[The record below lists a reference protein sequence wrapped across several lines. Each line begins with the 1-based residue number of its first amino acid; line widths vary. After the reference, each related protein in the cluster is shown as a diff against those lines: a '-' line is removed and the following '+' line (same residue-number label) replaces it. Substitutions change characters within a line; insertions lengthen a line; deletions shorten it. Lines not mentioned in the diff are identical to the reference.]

1 MNPLINDF
9 IQCRKIA
16 VVGISGTSNKFGNMA
31 CKELKKRGFE
41 IFPVHPSL
49 GEVEGIGCHPDLK
62 SVQGL
67 VEALFVSIHPKKV
80 IPLLE
85 EAASLGFKNI
95 WLQQGSNS
103 KEVQDAIA
111 RLQLQ
116 VVVDK
121 CILMYAPP
129 VTSIHKFHRGIMKIF
144 GKL

>member
-16 VVGISGTSNKFGNMA
+16 IVGISGTSNKFGNMA

-41 IFPVHPSL
+41 IFPVHPSV
-49 GEVEGIGCHPDLK
+49 GEVEGIGCYPDLK
-62 SVQGL
+62 SVHEK

-85 EAASLGFKNI
+85 EVASLGFKKI

-103 KEVQDAIA
+103 KEVQEAIA

-129 VTSIHKFHRGIMKIF
+129 VTSIHRFHRGINKLF